1 MKKMGIV
8 FTICL
13 ASIVIFLLGFKT
25 SPNAQPNV
33 YYEVYL
39 EGELLGMI
47 ESDTELN
54 KYIQKQGERIKKNV
68 RDYQSKLEL
77 INTFSKLKGSQ
88 DKNGSNKDLA
98 MSFVGNRELPSIDR
112 EAIKEY
118 LDEQLYNLSDLEI
131 SQMREYVDK
140 NEIYLSTNEV
150 YSPNGTEIKKVYTY
164 DSDIITVE
172 DMYKKLVEGK
182 TFTLP
187 GYKFTI
193 KSKNDNVQDIII
205 YTTDPEIFSQSIEK
219 LITIFVDDET
229 YERYKSDTQSD
240 IKTTGSKIE
249 NIYIDENI
257 TYKAV
262 NVSVTEKIYTNADD
276 LTAYLLYGDKF
287 KEQKITVK
295 KGDSI
300 ESLAFDNQISIQE
313 FLIFNTDYTSKD
325 NLLVPDSEVVIS
337 TVDPKISVV
346 VESYE
351 IVDKQTNYS
360 TVEQYDSSLSQGSVV
375 VMSNGENGVERVSQN
390 IKSVN
395 GEIAYVDPVE
405 KEVIKSPVS
414 KVVKIGTKYIATV
427 GSTSVWAWPTNS
439 GYTIT
444 SEFAYRINPING
456 RRELHDALDI
466 AGTGYGSPIYSAN
479 NGVVVDAGYTGIN
492 GNYVVINHNN
502 GYYTY
507 YGHMSRIL
515 VSKGQTVERG
525 QQIGKV
531 GSTGWATGPHVHFSV
546 YKGYPMMR
554 GSTPVNPWSLYR

>member
-54 KYIQKQGERIKKNV
+54 KYIQKQGERIKENV

-77 INTFSKLKGSQ
+77 INTFSKLKDSQ

-257 TYKAV
+257 TY
-262 NVSVTEKIYTNADD
+262 
-276 LTAYLLYGDKF
+276 
-287 KEQKITVK
+287 
-295 KGDSI
+295 
-300 ESLAFDNQISIQE
+300 
-313 FLIFNTDYTSKD
+313 LI
-325 NLLVPDSEVVIS
+325 
-337 TVDPKISVV
+337 
-346 VESYE
+346 
-351 IVDKQTNYS
+351 
-360 TVEQYDSSLSQGSVV
+360 
-375 VMSNGENGVERVSQN
+375 
-390 IKSVN
+390 IK
-395 GEIAYVDPVE
+395 
-405 KEVIKSPVS
+405 
-414 KVVKIGTKYIATV
+414 
-427 GSTSVWAWPTNS
+427 
-439 GYTIT
+439 
-444 SEFAYRINPING
+444 R
-456 RRELHDALDI
+456 
-466 AGTGYGSPIYSAN
+466 
-479 NGVVVDAGYTGIN
+479 
-492 GNYVVINHNN
+492 
-502 GYYTY
+502 
-507 YGHMSRIL
+507 
-515 VSKGQTVERG
+515 
-525 QQIGKV
+525 
-531 GSTGWATGPHVHFSV
+531 
-546 YKGYPMMR
+546 
-554 GSTPVNPWSLYR
+554 

>member
-54 KYIQKQGERIKKNV
+54 KYIQKQGERIKENV

-77 INTFSKLKGSQ
+77 INTFSKLKDSQ

-118 LDEQLYNLSDLEI
+118 LDKQLYNLSDLEI

-295 KGDSI
+295 KG
-300 ESLAFDNQISIQE
+300 N
-313 FLIFNTDYTSKD
+313 
-325 NLLVPDSEVVIS
+325 
-337 TVDPKISVV
+337 
-346 VESYE
+346 
-351 IVDKQTNYS
+351 
-360 TVEQYDSSLSQGSVV
+360 
-375 VMSNGENGVERVSQN
+375 
-390 IKSVN
+390 
-395 GEIAYVDPVE
+395 
-405 KEVIKSPVS
+405 KEPCI
-414 KVVKIGTKYIATV
+414 
-427 GSTSVWAWPTNS
+427 
-439 GYTIT
+439 
-444 SEFAYRINPING
+444 
-456 RRELHDALDI
+456 
-466 AGTGYGSPIYSAN
+466 
-479 NGVVVDAGYTGIN
+479 
-492 GNYVVINHNN
+492 
-502 GYYTY
+502 
-507 YGHMSRIL
+507 
-515 VSKGQTVERG
+515 
-525 QQIGKV
+525 
-531 GSTGWATGPHVHFSV
+531 
-546 YKGYPMMR
+546 
-554 GSTPVNPWSLYR
+554 

>member
-54 KYIQKQGERIKKNV
+54 KYIQKQGERIKENV

-77 INTFSKLKGSQ
+77 INTFSKLKDSQ